1 MRYHGH
7 FAASSA
13 FTLIYDFLH
22 DPSAAASHL
31 PWVYA
36 SLQNLSSMRPG
47 DPITSTISAIQ
58 TVLRNI
64 SPTYEWMPYPKP
76 DNTFSNKTDEA
87 MVVSHTTD
95 VADGQQGMLNDHSFS
110 SSVLIGSTSNLP
122 LSQWTLPQLEG
133 LETERSG
140 GSSEDLLDLTQ
151 SDMGW
156 NFDFSTMDLEAFFSV
171 YQSADTSF
179 P

>member
-1 MRYHGH
+1 M
-7 FAASSA
+7 ASSA

-36 SLQNLSSMRPG
+36 SLQTLSSMRAG

-64 SPTYEWMPYPKP
+64 SPTYEWVPYPKS
-76 DNTFSNKTDEA
+76 DNSYSSGAGEETAGSHA
-87 MVVSHTTD
+87 IGVS
-95 VADGQQGMLNDHSFS
+95 GSQLGMLSEHACSPNS
-110 SSVLIGSTSNLP
+110 LLGSMPDVP
-122 LSQWTLPQLEG
+122 LSQWTLPHIEG
-133 LETERSG
+133 PETGRSA
-140 GSSEDLLDLTQ
+140 GSGEDLLDLTQ

-179 P
+179 T

>member
-1 MRYHGH
+1 MR
-7 FAASSA
+7 A
-13 FTLIYDFLH
+13 
-22 DPSAAASHL
+22 
-31 PWVYA
+31 
-36 SLQNLSSMRPG
+36 G

-64 SPTYEWMPYPKP
+64 SPTYEWIPYPRP

-87 MVVSHTTD
+87 TAVSHATG
-95 VADGQQGMLNDHSFS
+95 VADGQQGMLNEHAFS

-133 LETERSG
+133 PGTGRTG

-171 YQSADTSF
+171 YQSTDTSF